1 MSLDAIGIV
10 CEDVKSSI
18 EFYEL
23 LGLEFKASGK
33 GHHEAVLPSGIRLML
48 DTVTLIKR
56 INPDWKKPIGSSVI
70 LCFKQD
76 SVEAV
81 DSCYKVMVAAGA
93 ASQKEPW
100 DAFWGQRYAC
110 VFDPDGHQIDIFADA

>member
-1 MSLDAIGIV
+1 MSLDAVGVI
-10 CEDVKSSI
+10 CENIESSI

-23 LGLEFKASGK
+23 LGLEFKASGE

-81 DSCYKVMVAAGA
+81 DDCYATMIAAGA
-93 ASQKEPW
+93 VSQKEPW

-110 VFDPDGHQIDIFADA
+110 VYDPDGHQVDIFSDA